1 MQEFS
6 IILLNAFTFGQV
18 DKLSELVDMPP
29 TQFIWSLLFS
39 TFIWV
44 LIYKSIMEVFD
55 NVFN

>member
-6 IILLNAFTFGQV
+6 IILLNAISFGQV
-18 DKLSELVDMPP
+18 DNLSELVDMPP
-29 TQFIWSLLFS
+29 TQFIWTTIFS

-44 LIYKSIMEVFD
+44 VIYQAIMEVFD